1 MKQTNKTN
9 KLDICNICLSVPVGL
24 AQPSEAPL
32 ERPWVRGSQG
42 DAPSQSS
49 VRMASHAVVFSLLF
63 IFSFPPLFL
72 KFQFPLP

>member
-1 MKQTNKTN
+1 MKQTKKTKT

-49 VRMASHAVVFSLLF
+49 VRMASRAVVFSLLF
-63 IFSFPPLFL
+63 IFSFPPF
-72 KFQFPLP
+72 F